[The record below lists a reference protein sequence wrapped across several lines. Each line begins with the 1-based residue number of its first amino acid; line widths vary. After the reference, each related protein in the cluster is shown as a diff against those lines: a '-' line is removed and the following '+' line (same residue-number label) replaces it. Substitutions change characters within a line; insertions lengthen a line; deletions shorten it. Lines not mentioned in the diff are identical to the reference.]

1 MVTSVCPNNTS
12 TDDLSSDRTW
22 IELYPKLLSLSRHF
36 VYRYWIP
43 CWCGQEEDIANDVA
57 QETARRV
64 IERSQK
70 ATRGEA
76 APIGSIE
83 NMMMVIALNYVRDL
97 RRHDYR
103 VIRIPS
109 GGQAGEMRTDMNDLS
124 SMTELATEDTFNE
137 WLFLRL
143 AREIANFPNKQ
154 RQALLTDLAN
164 LMQFDEQPTSLQKAF
179 LEVGIQLQEYQRPLP
194 DNPVERAR
202 HTSLLCY
209 AYKRIAQ
216 LHCVQEDASAA

>member
-1 MVTSVCPNNTS
+1 MVTSVCPNDTS
-12 TDDLSSDRTW
+12 ADDLSSDRTW
-22 IELYPKLLSLSRHF
+22 IELYPKLLSLSRRF

-57 QETARRV
+57 QEAARRV
-64 IERSQK
+64 IERYQK
-70 ATRGEA
+70 ATRGES
-76 APIGSIE
+76 APIDSVE
-83 NMMMVIALNYVRDL
+83 NMMVVIALNYVRDL

-109 GGQAGEMRTDMNDLS
+109 GDQVGEMSTDVNGLI
-124 SMTELATEDTFNE
+124 SMTELANESVYNE

-143 AREIANFPNKQ
+143 AHEIANFPNKQ

-164 LMQFDEQPTSLQKAF
+164 LMRFDEQPTPLQKAF
-179 LEVGIQLQEYQRPLP
+179 LEVGIQLKEYQQPLP